1 MTIACSRLST
11 CGNLEMD
18 GLVSLEDALLVA
30 DATVVPLAAT
40 ERIDLLDAVGRVS
53 ARSTKAPLPMPAF
66 RQSAMDGFAVHSAD
80 FAGDG
85 PWHLAVTDTV
95 AAGDRPGRGS
105 LARGEAAR
113 IYTGAPVPDAAD
125 AVVMVEHCEDEGNA
139 VVVRHRPTMG
149 DNVRDRGSD
158 IERGAELVA
167 AGTVLGGRHVGLLA
181 ANGFIDVEVVRRPRV
196 GVFSTGSEL
205 LANGAP
211 EEGRVHDANRPML
224 IALARQAGADVVD
237 LGIVDDDLRGTVR
250 FFRDVAG
257 TVDLLISSGAVSVG
271 ARDFIRP
278 AFIEAGGTVRAWKV
292 ALKPGK
298 PVLFGTHEDT
308 TYLGLPGNPLSAFV
322 GFHLFGRRQIFRLGG
337 RRLEGGE
344 AHAAIARFSLSRK
357 TGRTELVPARVVARS
372 GDGVPLIELIGNGS
386 SGTLQ
391 FLCQAEGLAV
401 IAADQARISTGDPVQ
416 FIPFCSGAPVC

>member
-1 MTIACSRLST
+1 MTIACSRFST

-30 DATVVPLAAT
+30 DATVAPLAAT

-53 ARSTKAPLPMPAF
+53 ARSIKAPLPMPAF

-95 AAGDRPGRGS
+95 AAGHRPGRGS

-125 AVVMVEHCEDEGNA
+125 AVVMVEHCEDDGNA
-139 VVVRHRPTMG
+139 VVVRYRPTMG

-158 IERGAELVA
+158 IERGAELLPPDRIRGA
-167 AGTVLGGRHVGLLA
+167 
-181 ANGFIDVEVVRRPRV
+181 P
-196 GVFSTGSEL
+196 VFSRRTASSTWRSRGVRVSACSRRERAARERGGS
-205 LANGAP
+205 ASIRQP
-211 EEGRVHDANRPML
+211 PML

-257 TVDLLISSGAVSVG
+257 TVDL
-271 ARDFIRP
+271 
-278 AFIEAGGTVRAWKV
+278 
-292 ALKPGK
+292 
-298 PVLFGTHEDT
+298 
-308 TYLGLPGNPLSAFV
+308 
-322 GFHLFGRRQIFRLGG
+322 
-337 RRLEGGE
+337 
-344 AHAAIARFSLSRK
+344 
-357 TGRTELVPARVVARS
+357 
-372 GDGVPLIELIGNGS
+372 
-386 SGTLQ
+386 
-391 FLCQAEGLAV
+391 
-401 IAADQARISTGDPVQ
+401 
-416 FIPFCSGAPVC
+416 

>member
-1 MTIACSRLST
+1 M
-11 CGNLEMD
+11 
-18 GLVSLEDALLVA
+18 
-30 DATVVPLAAT
+30 
-40 ERIDLLDAVGRVS
+40 
-53 ARSTKAPLPMPAF
+53 
-66 RQSAMDGFAVHSAD
+66 
-80 FAGDG
+80 
-85 PWHLAVTDTV
+85 
-95 AAGDRPGRGS
+95 
-105 LARGEAAR
+105 
-113 IYTGAPVPDAAD
+113 
-125 AVVMVEHCEDEGNA
+125 
-139 VVVRHRPTMG
+139 
-149 DNVRDRGSD
+149 
-158 IERGAELVA
+158 
-167 AGTVLGGRHVGLLA
+167 
-181 ANGFIDVEVVRRPRV
+181 
-196 GVFSTGSEL
+196 
-205 LANGAP
+205 
-211 EEGRVHDANRPML
+211 
-224 IALARQAGADVVD
+224 
-237 LGIVDDDLRGTVR
+237 
-250 FFRDVAG
+250 
-257 TVDLLISSGAVSVG
+257 ISSGAVSVG

-322 GFHLFGRRQIFRLGG
+322 GFHLFGRRQICRLGG